1 MSNQNNAILSEEYD
15 MMFKILLLGDSG
27 VGKSSLLL
35 RYTKNEFMPDMR
47 ATIGVEFGFKF
58 LKIDNLQL
66 KIQIWDTA
74 GIERYRSLTSAY
86 YKGAK
91 GVIVVY
97 DICRKKSFE
106 SIDRWIDDFK
116 SKANEDAVILLIGN
130 KSDLNEQ
137 REVGIE
143 EAASIA
149 QKKNLAFMETSAK
162 DNNNVEKAFLTL
174 FEKIMK
180 IYKEKNSDI
189 INDIE
194 ENKKKSSGGNHG
206 RSKGSSIKGMSGGYT
221 IQIDVTDNEDNF
233 IEDNE
238 IGKKKC
244 C

>member
-47 ATIGVEFGFKF
+47 ATIWVEFGLKF

-74 GIERYRSLTSAY
+74 GMERYRSLTSAY

-137 REVGIE
+137 REVETE
-143 EAASIA
+143 EAS
-149 QKKNLAFMETSAK
+149 
-162 DNNNVEKAFLTL
+162 
-174 FEKIMK
+174 
-180 IYKEKNSDI
+180 
-189 INDIE
+189 
-194 ENKKKSSGGNHG
+194 
-206 RSKGSSIKGMSGGYT
+206 
-221 IQIDVTDNEDNF
+221 
-233 IEDNE
+233 
-238 IGKKKC
+238 
-244 C
+244 

>member
-47 ATIGVEFGFKF
+47 ATIGVEFGLKF

-74 GIERYRSLTSAY
+74 GMERYRSLTSAY

-180 IYKEKNSDI
+180 KYKEKNSDI